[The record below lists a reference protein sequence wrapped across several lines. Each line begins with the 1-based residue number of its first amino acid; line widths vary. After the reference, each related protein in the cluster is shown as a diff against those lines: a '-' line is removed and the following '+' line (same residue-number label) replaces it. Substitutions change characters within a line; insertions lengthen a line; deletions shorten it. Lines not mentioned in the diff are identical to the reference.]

1 MKKICYVIIFAICA
15 LSTVKVHAFSI
26 STNTTAYVNSNIAV
40 KIEATG
46 LTGRFSITSSD
57 ENIIAGS
64 DNAKW
69 LENETIT
76 MYFTAKNVGKATIT
90 VNTINVTD
98 SDYNVY
104 SDSRSITVNVIKK
117 ESKPSVD
124 VNKTYSK
131 NNYLKS
137 LSVDDYELTP
147 AFDKDTL
154 EYTIELNPGTE
165 SVNVSAVKEDE
176 NASIKGIG
184 EISVS
189 EGINT
194 VDVTVTA
201 ENGNERIY
209 TIKMNVEEKDPIDVK
224 IDCKNYRVIKKREL
238 IEKIDNCEEVDVNI
252 NDIAV
257 PGLYNDVTK
266 VTLIGLK
273 DEEGNIKYCSY
284 NSSTGEYIEYKEF
297 KFDVMSL
304 YITESKKSKYEKT
317 KLTINE
323 IEVPAYKV
331 EGVDDYY
338 LLYGTNTSTGYKG
351 YYLYDKKENSIQR
364 YDSRLLDKV
373 MQEKDKYF
381 NLVLVLSCVC
391 FLTMVFLLIEVNKD
405 NKREI

>member
-137 LSVDDYELTP
+137 LSVDGYELTP

-224 IDCKNYRVIKKREL
+224 IDGKNYRVIKKREL

-338 LLYGTNTSTGYKG
+338 L
-351 YYLYDKKENSIQR
+351 
-364 YDSRLLDKV
+364 
-373 MQEKDKYF
+373 
-381 NLVLVLSCVC
+381 
-391 FLTMVFLLIEVNKD
+391 
-405 NKREI
+405 